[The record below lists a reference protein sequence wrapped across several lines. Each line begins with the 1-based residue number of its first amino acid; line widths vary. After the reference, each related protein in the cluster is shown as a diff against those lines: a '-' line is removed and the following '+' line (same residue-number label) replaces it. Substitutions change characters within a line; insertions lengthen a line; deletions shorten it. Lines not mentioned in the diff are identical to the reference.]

1 MAEPADGADP
11 STKGGRVAA
20 RLRPLRSV
28 RVRITLAAALVI
40 AVAMVAT
47 GWLLV
52 RSVERS
58 QVGAIGNDAEDVLD
72 QVTGRLAAGVP
83 AEEAVR
89 PEELATAGF
98 VEITYADGSWIRFV
112 PIFNVETGEV
122 ELGISRPDPDNP
134 APAPPE
140 QPHVEEPEAS
150 DEVVAVPGGANDDDV
165 PPVVGFPVEQRS
177 AHVDTASGEVNVT
190 VAAPLDQ
197 VAGSLDAVRRALTI
211 GFPLI
216 VGLVALAAWW
226 TVGRA
231 LRPVER
237 IRAEADAIGA
247 STLHRRVSEPGTGD
261 EVNRLSRTMNAM
273 LERLESA
280 VTRQRQFVA
289 DASHELRNPVA
300 GIRTNLEVALR
311 EGERAEWTDVAR
323 EVLAEEARLES
334 LIGDLLVL
342 AAEDEGA
349 ATLPR
354 TELDLTELAASE
366 ARRSR
371 RVPVSSVTG
380 SDVVVLGS
388 HNQLQ
393 RAPREPGRQRRATRQ
408 QPGSHRNQRPDRM
421 GPALGGRRRPR
432 HPTGGPGPGVRTL
445 HPPRRRPGPRPGR
458 LRPRAGGGSLD
469 RHPPPRSG
477 VGRRQPARRRPLH
490 HRPAR
495 ARPVVIPAPTEAE
508 RHRPPPEPTHQPHA
522 LTAALPPVRSGV
534 QLVP

>member
-28 RVRITLAAALVI
+28 RVRITLAAALVT
-40 AVAMVAT
+40 AVAIVAT

-58 QVGAIGNDAEDVLD
+58 QLGAIRADAEDVLD

-83 AEEAVR
+83 ADDAVR
-89 PEELATAGF
+89 PEELATAGS
-98 VEITYADGSWIRFV
+98 VEIKYEDGSWITFV
-112 PIFNVETGEV
+112 PVFNVATGEV
-122 ELGISRPDPDNP
+122 ELRFSRSDPDNP
-134 APAPPE
+134 DPAPSE
-140 QPHVEEPEAS
+140 QPHIEEPEDP
-150 DEVVAVPGGANDDDV
+150 DEVVAVPGSANGDG
-165 PPVVGFPVEQRS
+165 PLVVGPPVEQRAAS
-177 AHVDTASGEVNVT
+177 VDTPSGDVTVT
-190 VAAPLDQ
+190 VAVPVDQ
-197 VAGSLDAVRRALTI
+197 VADSLEAVRRALTI
-211 GFPLI
+211 GFPLL

-226 TVGRA
+226 MVGRA

-247 STLHRRVSEPGTGD
+247 STLHRRVPEPGTGD
-261 EVNRLSRTMNAM
+261 EVNRLSQTMNAM
-273 LERLESA
+273 LERLEGA

-311 EGERAEWTDVAR
+311 EGERAGWTDVAR
-323 EVLAEEARLES
+323 EVLAEEARLEN

-371 RVPVSSVTG
+371 KVPVSSATRSEG
-380 SDVVVLGS
+380 VVVFGS
-388 HNQLQ
+388 RNQLE
-393 RAPREPGRQRRATRQ
+393 RALANLVDNAARHANSQVHIGITTRTGWAQLWVDDDGPGIRPADRDRVFERFTRLDDGRARDHGGSGLGLAVVRSIVTRHQ
-408 QPGSHRNQRPDRM
+408 GRVWAEDSP
-421 GPALGGRRRPR
+421 LGGARFTIALPA
-432 HPTGGPGPGVRTL
+432 PGPSSSQPQHGRNGTAL
-445 HPPRRRPGPRPGR
+445 H
-458 LRPRAGGGSLD
+458 
-469 RHPPPRSG
+469 RS
-477 VGRRQPARRRPLH
+477 
-490 HRPAR
+490 
-495 ARPVVIPAPTEAE
+495 
-508 RHRPPPEPTHQPHA
+508 RPPSPTP
-522 LTAALPPVRSGV
+522 
-534 QLVP
+534 

>member
-1 MAEPADGADP
+1 MMAEPADGPDP
-11 STKGGRVAA
+11 STTGGRVAA

-28 RVRITLAAALVI
+28 RVRITLAAALVT
-40 AVAMVAT
+40 AVAMVTT

-58 QVGAIGNDAEDVLD
+58 QLGAIGNDAEDVLD

-83 AEEAVR
+83 AEDAVR
-89 PEELATAGF
+89 PEELAIAGF
-98 VEITYADGSWIRFV
+98 VEIKYADGSWIRFA

-134 APAPPE
+134 DPAPSE
-140 QPHVEEPEAS
+140 QPHIEESEAS

-165 PPVVGFPVEQRS
+165 PPVVGFPVEQRAAS
-177 AHVDTASGEVNVT
+177 VDTASGEVTVT

-211 GFPLI
+211 GFPLL

-226 TVGRA
+226 LVGRA

-261 EVNRLSRTMNAM
+261 EVNRLSQTMNAM
-273 LERLESA
+273 LERLEGA

-311 EGERAEWTDVAR
+311 EGERAGWTDVAR
-323 EVLAEEARLES
+323 DVLAEEARLEN

-354 TELDLTELAASE
+354 TELDLTELAAGE
-366 ARRSR
+366 AGLRRG
-371 RVPVSSVTG
+371 VPVSSTTG
-380 SDVVVLGS
+380 SDSVVVLGS

-393 RAPREPGRQRRATRQ
+393 RALANLVDNAARHARSQVQIGTATRTGWAHLWVDDDGTGIPPADRDRVFERFTRLDGGRARDQ
-408 QPGSHRNQRPDRM
+408 GGSGLGLAVVRSIVTRHRGRVWAEDSP
-421 GPALGGRRRPR
+421 LGGVRFTIAL
-432 HPTGGPGPGVRTL
+432 PTP
-445 HPPRRRPGPRPGR
+445 
-458 LRPRAGGGSLD
+458 SLSSSE
-469 RHPPPRSG
+469 PPPRWNG
-477 VGRRQPARRRPLH
+477 TVLHQNRPTTTT
-490 HRPAR
+490 P
-495 ARPVVIPAPTEAE
+495 
-508 RHRPPPEPTHQPHA
+508 
-522 LTAALPPVRSGV
+522 
-534 QLVP
+534 

>member
-1 MAEPADGADP
+1 MHEPREAAKGETMAERADGADP

-28 RVRITLAAALVI
+28 RVRITLAAVLVT
-40 AVAMVAT
+40 AVAMVTT

-58 QVGAIGNDAEDVLD
+58 QLGAIGNDAEDVLD

-83 AEEAVR
+83 AEDAVR

-98 VEITYADGSWIRFV
+98 VEIKYEDGSWINFV
-112 PIFNVETGEV
+112 PIFDVESGEV
-122 ELGISRPDPDNP
+122 ELGISRQDPDNP
-134 APAPPE
+134 DPAPSE
-140 QPHVEEPEAS
+140 QPHIEEPEEPEDP
-150 DEVVAVPGGANDDDV
+150 DEVVAVPGGANGDG
-165 PPVVGFPVEQRS
+165 PPVVGFPVEQRAAS
-177 AHVDTASGEVNVT
+177 VDTPSGEVNVT
-190 VAAPLDQ
+190 VAAPVDQ

-211 GFPLI
+211 GFPLL

-226 TVGRA
+226 LVGRA
-231 LRPVER
+231 LRPVEL

-247 STLHRRVSEPGTGD
+247 STLHRRVSESGTGD
-261 EVNRLSRTMNAM
+261 EVNRLSQTMNAM
-273 LERLESA
+273 LERLEGA

-311 EGERAEWTDVAR
+311 EGEQAAWTDVAR

-354 TELDLTELAASE
+354 TELDLTELAANES
-366 ARRSR
+366 RRSR
-371 RVPVSSVTG
+371 RVTVSSATD
-380 SDVVVLGS
+380 SDSVVVLGS

-393 RAPREPGRQRRATRQ
+393 RAVANLVDNAARHADRQVHIGTTTRTGWAELWVDDDGPSIPPADRERVFERFTRLDDGRARDQGGSGLGLAVVRSIVTR
-408 QPGSHRNQRPDRM
+408 HRGRVWAEDSP
-421 GPALGGRRRPR
+421 LGG
-432 HPTGGPGPGVRTL
+432 
-445 HPPRRRPGPRPGR
+445 
-458 LRPRAGGGSLD
+458 
-469 RHPPPRSG
+469 
-477 VGRRQPARRRPLH
+477 ARFT
-490 HRPAR
+490 
-495 ARPVVIPAPTEAE
+495 I
-508 RHRPPPEPTHQPHA
+508 
-522 LTAALPPVRSGV
+522 ALPTPSLSSSEPQTRRNATVLHQNR
-534 QLVP
+534 PTTTTP